1 VTDLRDE
8 LQGYFRMSSIAHY
21 LVDPH
26 KRIVIH
32 HPRVT
37 GDVVATRIVG
47 EGTVRLDPPG
57 IEIAVGELFG

>member
-1 VTDLRDE
+1 MLS
-8 LQGYFRMSSIAHY
+8 GYFSISSVEHY
-21 LVDPH
+21 LIVDPD

-32 HPRVT
+32 HARGT
-37 GDVVATRIVG
+37 GDVVSTRILS